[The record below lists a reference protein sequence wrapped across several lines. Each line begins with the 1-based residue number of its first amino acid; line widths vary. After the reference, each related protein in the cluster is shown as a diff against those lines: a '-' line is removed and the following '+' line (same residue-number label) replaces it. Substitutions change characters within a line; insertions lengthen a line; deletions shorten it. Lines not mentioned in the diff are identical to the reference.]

1 MNISF
6 VITLILQ
13 CAFFFSYKD
22 DNALVV
28 VNTHFQDLRSR
39 FASHY
44 EDVYDSVWTSA
55 RHSTYRVFGPP
66 PPSVT
71 ILEVIKGESLEDIRD
86 RLQGTNIVIRIIE
99 PPEEYSPA
107 PDCSMAH
114 ATAPEAPTIDNPLPE
129 PSFIFAP
136 PSEVL
141 SIDAPLPQAP
151 AGDASTGKRLSYLL
165 PYICLSVMLA
175 VQPLAFLFGYLND
188 PSRCESLRTTG
199 NGRESRRSRS
209 RPGEYSSGSAAQADL
224 VVDSDEAAR
233 QFLAFMKQ
241 CNLSLS
247 TKPQYHKFF
256 DQHAIMSTEMV
267 AMHTVPS
274 QRYTDVATRDV
285 SKKAY
290 YREHSSPNRAL
301 SSRGQEDWRS
311 KTVSDKAFDVSAAP
325 PSYMSAAGSARELD
339 GKGISPSPK
348 ATGSGLVPRRFI
360 DTPMPPRVR
369 FGRNVY
375 IQDGSESQGNSY
387 GTTDPVSRKTCAEDR
402 DVFAENAGREILK
415 VVDTKT
421 GDTVSEE
428 SLRLVKRALAMRS
441 STRVGPDS
449 SPQKETPRPP
459 RIQRDVFYT
468 IPKKAIEV
476 QPRERKGGRDARDAV
491 RSGRGTLNRNV
502 DSVRQASH
510 GDGPAFRIL
519 SRPGLLRIS
528 ERVYHNLPESPLAS
542 KSYSAVPSMLGQEPR
557 KESKLVPRLAEEKIT
572 EKRRGDEDGQD
583 AVHDVYSRSA
593 TSRRRH
599 MDENDGRQRDS
610 APIDERLQAGT
621 FSRDRSGPR
630 TSRNGRTDEMQ
641 RVSHERRRVGLTRRN
656 RHHEAPTVC
665 SMGPAREPAHGVFRT
680 SKRRPPFSPVKPR
693 EPEPSCRCPGGDP
706 FCYERANTEWFHS
719 TPIRSLRHGRLCRDM
734 EMTETVKR
742 IEKPWLQSDFDLYN
756 SSHFMRD
763 GRPRFKL
770 V

>member
-13 CAFFFSYKD
+13 CAYFFSYKD

-28 VNTHFQDLRSR
+28 VRTQFQDLRSR

-44 EDVYDSVWTSA
+44 EGVYDSVWTSA

-66 PPSVT
+66 PPSV
-71 ILEVIKGESLEDIRD
+71 IIVEVVKGESLEEIRD
-86 RLQGTNIVIRIIE
+86 RLQDTNVIIQILE
-99 PPEEYSPA
+99 PPEEYSPT
-107 PDCSMAH
+107 PDCSMAN
-114 ATAPEAPTIDNPLPE
+114 ATAPEAPTIDDPLPE
-129 PSFIFAP
+129 PSLIVAP
-136 PSEVL
+136 PLEAS
-141 SIDAPLPQAP
+141 SIDALPPQAP
-151 AGDASTGKRLSYLL
+151 AADASTGQRHSYLL

-188 PSRCESLRTTG
+188 PSRCESLQTTG
-199 NGRESRRSRS
+199 NGRESRRCRS
-209 RPGEYSSGSAAQADL
+209 GPGEYSNGSATEADL
-224 VVDSDEAAR
+224 VVDSDEAIR

-241 CNLSLS
+241 WNLSLS
-247 TKPQYHKFF
+247 TNPQYHKLF
-256 DQHAIMSTEMV
+256 DQHAIMPTEMV

-274 QRYTDVATRDV
+274 QRYTNEATRGDGN
-285 SKKAY
+285 KAY
-290 YREHSSPNRAL
+290 YRERSSPNL
-301 SSRGQEDWRS
+301 VPSSHGQEDWRS
-311 KTVSDKAFDVSAAP
+311 KTVSDETFDISAAP

-339 GKGISPSPK
+339 GKRTSPSPK

-375 IQDGSESQGNSY
+375 IQDESESQGNSNK
-387 GTTDPVSRKTCAEDR
+387 TTDPISRKTRAEDR
-402 DVFAENAGREILK
+402 DVSAENAGREILK
-415 VVDTKT
+415 VVDIKM
-421 GDTVSEE
+421 GDTISEE
-428 SLRLVKRALAMRS
+428 SLRLVERALAMRS

-449 SPQKETPRPP
+449 SGQKETPRSP
-459 RIQRDVFYT
+459 RIRRDVFYT
-468 IPKKAIEV
+468 IPKKAIEI
-476 QPRERKGGRDARDAV
+476 QPRERKGRRDARDV
-491 RSGRGTLNRNV
+491 VQSGRGTLDRNV

-519 SRPGLLRIS
+519 SRSGLLRTP
-528 ERVYHNLPESPLAS
+528 ERIYQNLPESPLAS
-542 KSYSAVPSMLGQEPR
+542 YSTVVPYMLGQEPR
-557 KESKLVPRLAEEKIT
+557 KESTLVPRLAEEKMT
-572 EKRRGDEDGQD
+572 EKRKGDEGGKD

-599 MDENDGRQRDS
+599 TDKNDGRQRNS
-610 APIDERLQAGT
+610 DERLQAGT
-621 FSRDRSGPR
+621 FCRGHSDPR
-630 TSRNGRTDEMQ
+630 TSRNGQTDEIQ
-641 RVSHERRRVGLTRRN
+641 RVSHERRHVGLTRRN
-656 RHHEAPTVC
+656 RDHEAPTVRN
-665 SMGPAREPAHGVFRT
+665 MDPAREPAHGVFRT
-680 SKRRPPFSPVKPR
+680 SKRHPPFSPVKLR

-719 TPIRSLRHGRLCRDM
+719 TPIRSLRYSRFCQDM
-734 EMTETVKR
+734 DMTETVKR

-756 SSHFMRD
+756 SSHFKRG